1 VQAPPH
7 AGEER
12 LPQKAAPPRLS
23 VFGGRALASPER
35 VNLQAEV
42 ASRPC
47 FDEKALGCRVFGP
60 SGELNAGARCQVSL
74 DESAL
79 KAALGV
85 NDGPWCGQGPCA
97 LPYASAKCRGRRAW
111 FQPGGVTSLS
121 PLGWCFLCRGGFGF
135 APAAAGAESA
145 MVVNTTI
152 STTTATVSRFIWL
165 LSVSWS

>member
-60 SGELNAGARCQVSL
+60 GGELNAGARCQVSL

-97 LPYASAKCRGRRAW
+97 LPTRLQSVEADVHGSSRGALLPCR
-111 FQPGGVTSLS
+111 
-121 PLGWCFLCRGGFGF
+121 PL
-135 APAAAGAESA
+135 AGAFCAVAVLASPRLRQEPRA
-145 MVVNTTI
+145 
-152 STTTATVSRFIWL
+152 R
-165 LSVSWS
+165 WS